1 MPNKRGTNP
10 MVWFTQMRE
19 QIELAVAIAADG
31 NPYPLIILY
40 QELIKEYGYPK
51 ASTMV
56 QRYGLEV
63 FV

>member
-1 MPNKRGTNP
+1 MPNRARANP
-10 MVWFTQMRE
+10 MGRVTQMKE

-31 NPYPLIILY
+31 NPYPLIELY
-40 QELIKEYGYPK
+40 QKLSAIVGHTN

>member
-1 MPNKRGTNP
+1 
-10 MVWFTQMRE
+10 MRE